1 MMTSLAMRAMR
12 GAAVV
17 WLGTLAAGGVAPVT
31 ARPDYLARFQAD
43 PMRKTG
49 VDGCGTCHV
58 KSEGGGARNEFGSAF
73 DAATRDITPLL
84 RAGFPSHF
92 TFTSATLPDGSAFHF
107 SDPQSKVAIFERE
120 SQKTVVNLAE
130 LTAPKVAPLPPPAN
144 RMSFF
149 LTSTGVARGGHLGG
163 LAGADRQCQTLA
175 SAVGAADRTWR
186 AYLSTRFEGAPAA
199 NAGDRI
205 GAGPWYNAK
214 GALVARGPVDLH
226 VKATLAP
233 SLFLTEAG
241 AAVDADGITVLTG
254 TLANGT
260 AAVDKTCGNW
270 TSESGD
276 AAAGAPAGAWNS
288 GVPASCAPVS
298 RPDTAPRLYC
308 FAVR

>member
-1 MMTSLAMRAMR
+1 MRQLAMRAMR

-17 WLGTLAAGGVAPVT
+17 WLGTLAAGGVAPVA
-31 ARPDYLARFQAD
+31 ARPDFLVRFQAD

-49 VDGCGTCHV
+49 VDGCGACHV
-58 KSEGGGARNEFGSAF
+58 KTEGGGARNDFGTAY
-73 DAATRDITPLL
+73 DAATREITPLL
-84 RAGFPSHF
+84 RAAFPSHF

-107 SDPQSKVAIFERE
+107 SDPQSKVAIFERD
-120 SQKTVVNLAE
+120 SQRTVVNLAE
-130 LTAPKVAPLPPPAN
+130 LTAAKVAPLPPPAN

-149 LTSTGVARGGHLGG
+149 VTSTGVARGGHLGG

-175 SAVGAADRTWR
+175 TAAGAADRTWR
-186 AYLSTRFEGAPAA
+186 AYLSTSFEGAPAA

-205 GAGPWYNAK
+205 GPGPWYNAK
-214 GALVARGPVDLH
+214 GALVARGAVDLH

-233 SLFLTEAG
+233 SLFLTETGDPVEAG
-241 AAVDADGITVLTG
+241 KIAVLTG

-270 TSESGD
+270 TSDSGD
-276 AAAGAPAGAWNS
+276 TAAGTPGAAWNS
-288 GVPASCAPVS
+288 GARASCTPAASPAA
-298 RPDTAPRLYC
+298 APRLYC